1 MKNLQSLFY
10 ILVIFFI
17 VINALIEI
25 LPVFLILIGIGV
37 IVLIVVNII
46 NDKKTKKEELIKKKR
61 EKIIKEERRIQ
72 QERQQKIKMIQ
83 ERCKKF
89 TNLLNKEGLT
99 KQEKLLKS
107 VQSAT
112 QKSGYDKPFLD
123 INIKR
128 NQLKYDIAQCAL
140 SCIDAINQ
148 DNLTD
153 DMLTNLDTLITEYDN
168 YKTVNDGLI
177 ISCHI
182 KKKFGELISLI
193 EEVRINSYTMLATD
207 NNLSN
212 LNLCSGP
219 YRYYFFNHDFF
230 LNVQSSEKVIHIK
243 SRNTSLYLYPL
254 FIIEASNNENF
265 MIHQW
270 DGLIFESRT
279 IRAFTKGYNS
289 HIKGAIELCHQYE
302 HSCVDGSPD
311 RRYKQNDIYKMYNV
325 CVIKCKQIPSFN
337 FIVADK
343 TYATRLVTS
352 LNTYAAPKTS
362 KNDANAIETFKE
374 ENLLALLFF
383 SILDHTISEYGTE
396 ILKTKKVYYILSD
409 LGCFKNI
416 PKLQNL
422 FMEIVNDQLL
432 ETFLISEIRN
442 PEIEVIAVR
451 YSSKFNYSVDE
462 CVLIL
467 NGIQDTVKKHR
478 LK

>member
-10 ILVIFFI
+10 ILVFFLI

-37 IVLIVVNII
+37 ILLIVVKTI
-46 NDKKTKKEELIKKKR
+46 NDKKIKKLELIKKER
-61 EKIIKEERRIQ
+61 EKIKKEERIIQ
-72 QERQQKIKMIQ
+72 QERQQKIRNIQ
-83 ERCKKF
+83 EICKTF
-89 TNLLNKEGLT
+89 TNLLNKDGLA

-107 VQSAT
+107 VLSTT
-112 QKSGYDKPFLD
+112 QKSEYDKPFLD

-128 NQLKYDIAQCAL
+128 NQLKYDIAKCAL

-153 DMLTNLDTLITEYDN
+153 DMLANLDTLISEYDN
-168 YKTVNDGLI
+168 YKTVNDGFVV
-177 ISCHI
+177 SNNI

-193 EEVRINSYTMLATD
+193 EEVRNNSFTMLATD

-219 YRYYFFNHDFF
+219 YLYYYFNYDFY

-254 FIIEASNNENF
+254 FIIEANNNQNF
-265 MIHQW
+265 MIHHW
-270 DGLIFESRT
+270 DDLTFESRT

-289 HIKGAIELCHQYE
+289 HVKGAIELCHQYE

-311 RRYKQNDIYKMYNV
+311 RRYKQNDIYRMYNV
-325 CVIKCKQIPSFN
+325 RVIKCKQIPSFN
-337 FIVADK
+337 FIVADE

-352 LNTYAAPKTS
+352 LNTYAVPKTS
-362 KNDANAIETFKE
+362 KNDASEKETFE
-374 ENLLALLFF
+374 EEQLLPFSFF
-383 SILDHTISEYGTE
+383 STLDYTMSEYGVE
-396 ILKTKKVYYILSD
+396 ILKTKKVFYVLSD
-409 LGCFKNI
+409 LGCFKNNS
-416 PKLQNL
+416 KLKNL
-422 FMEIVNDQLL
+422 FMEIINDQIL

-442 PEIEVIAVR
+442 PEIEVLAVR

-467 NGIQDTVKKHR
+467 NGVQDTVKKHR